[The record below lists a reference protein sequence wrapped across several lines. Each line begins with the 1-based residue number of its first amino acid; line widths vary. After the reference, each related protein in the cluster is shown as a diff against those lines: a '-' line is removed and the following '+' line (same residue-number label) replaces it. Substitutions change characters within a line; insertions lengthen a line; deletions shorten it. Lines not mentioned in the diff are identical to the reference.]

1 MEDRAGRTRD
11 EATGRGLGQQSAQ
24 DLVGPGT
31 LSAFAAAIHIVLE
44 GHEGV
49 EAEPKIHHALGEVPW
64 FGLCPDAGFPGSGG
78 CLRPEDIDG
87 EAGRSSLSFAH
98 CGGALV
104 AISLGKRAEAD
115 HGEGYDQLAAKG
127 RTILKG
133 TCV

>member
-1 MEDRAGRTRD
+1 MEDRAGRTGD
-11 EATGRGLGQQSAQ
+11 EATGRGLGQQGAQ

-98 CGGALV
+98 CGGPLV